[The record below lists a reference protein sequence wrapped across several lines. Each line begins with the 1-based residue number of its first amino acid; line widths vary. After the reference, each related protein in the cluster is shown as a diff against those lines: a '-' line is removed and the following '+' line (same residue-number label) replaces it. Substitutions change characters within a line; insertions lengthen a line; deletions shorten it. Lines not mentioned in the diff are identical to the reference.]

1 MISSKALLRLI
12 FALFGSLCCAGVY
25 SASFPERSIRLIV
38 PTTQGGGAD
47 TIARNIGVRLSESWA
62 QQVIVDNRP
71 GANGISGVDA
81 AASATPDG
89 HTILLTFTDH
99 FVNPS
104 LYRSLPFD
112 MIKDFAPV
120 IYVGSLPFVLA
131 VNPAVPANSVREDDD
146 STLVPMVSAPEY
158 FWVVLAGGDGR
169 HSAWMPAWNV
179 CQGASEVVTLVEV

>member
-1 MISSKALLRLI
+1 MICSKVQLRLI
-12 FALFGSLCCAGVY
+12 VALFGSLCCSGVY
-25 SASFPERSIRLIV
+25 SASFPERSIRFIV

-47 TIARNIGVRLSESWA
+47 TIARNIGIRLSESWA
-62 QQVIVDNRP
+62 QQVIVDNRS

-81 AASATPDG
+81 AASSIPDG
-89 HTILLTFTDH
+89 HTILMTFTDH
-99 FVNPS
+99 FVNLS
-104 LYRSLPFD
+104 LYRSLPLE

-131 VNPAVPANSVREDDD
+131 VSPTVPINSVREGDD

-158 FWVVLAGGDGR
+158 FWVVVAGGDGR

-179 CQGASEVVTLVEV
+179 FQGASEVVTLVEV